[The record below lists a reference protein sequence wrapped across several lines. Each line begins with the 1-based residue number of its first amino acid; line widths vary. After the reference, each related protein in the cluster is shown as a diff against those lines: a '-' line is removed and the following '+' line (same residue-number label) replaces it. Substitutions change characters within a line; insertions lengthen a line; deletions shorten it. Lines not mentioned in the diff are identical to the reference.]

1 MRQML
6 LLTVMLGGIGFG
18 QVLPI
23 RTVTEDLNN
32 DGKPDRRG
40 QTVMITGIVTAPDS
54 LFDNRYTDIYVQ
66 DTSGAVNVFSFTL
79 QNADLGD
86 SVNVTGDI
94 DWYRGKTEVSDATV
108 TVIAHERPLPEPLV
122 IDCRSANVEA
132 HEAELVRLTGIT
144 TSAVILS
151 GNANYPVMDSAATAQ
166 MRVDAQ
172 TEIPGLIC
180 VSDTFT
186 LTGIKGQYAYDTTAP
201 FAGYQ
206 IMPRYRSDFS
216 RSASDMPVLPIESVQ
231 AAGPDG
237 VTPRRLGQMVRVRG
251 WVIGPAYIFTS
262 GGKSL
267 YIQDSTA
274 GVNVYGGS
282 YDTTRVAL
290 LDTVGAYWEVMGTV
304 TEYNGLTEMANG
316 IMVLADTARWVIPPK
331 VLPFNVGLTEN
342 MESDLVSVVGD
353 VVQTAY
359 HSGSGYNMTIKNGS
373 AAIALRINDMA
384 GINVNWMTKGRRIRV
399 TGIVGQYDSS
409 DPFTTGYQLMP
420 RFSSDVRDT
429 SSAFPPAERL
439 VIDTIAPSPFVRE
452 LGQVASIQLNSPT
465 TGYRLDVSIYD
476 MEGRLIRDLLSN
488 GPGGYYDL
496 KWDGTDNL
504 GRPKV
509 AGIYLVNVKAS
520 RGDGQTEI
528 LTRPVVMAVKLN

>member
-1 MRQML
+1 
-6 LLTVMLGGIGFG
+6 
-18 QVLPI
+18 
-23 RTVTEDLNN
+23 LNN

-40 QTVMITGIVTAPDS
+40 QSVMITGVVTAPDS
-54 LFDNRYTDIYVQ
+54 LFDDRYTDIYVQ
-66 DTSGAVNVFSFTL
+66 DTSGAANVFSFTL

-86 SVNVTGDI
+86 SVNVSGVV
-94 DWYRGKTEVSDATV
+94 DWYRGKTEVSSATV
-108 TVIAHERPLPEPLV
+108 TVIAHERALPEPRV
-122 IDCRSANVEA
+122 IDCRAANLEA
-132 HEAELVRLTGIT
+132 HEGELVRVTGIT
-144 TSAVILS
+144 TSAIILS

-166 MRVDAQ
+166 MRIDAQ
-172 TEIPGLIC
+172 TKIPGMIC

-186 LTGIKGQYAYDTTAP
+186 LTAIKGQYASDTMSP
-201 FAGYQ
+201 FGGYQ
-206 IMPRYRSDFS
+206 LMPRYRSDFS
-216 RSASDMPVLPIESVQ
+216 RSASDLPILPIESVQ
-231 AAGPDG
+231 VAGPDG
-237 VTPRRLGQMVRVRG
+237 VTPRRLGQMVRVQG
-251 WVIGPAYIFTS
+251 WVIGPAYVFTS
-262 GGKSL
+262 GAKSWYL
-267 YIQDSTA
+267 QDSTA
-274 GVNVYGGS
+274 GVNIYGGS
-282 YDTTRVAL
+282 YDTARVAL
-290 LDTVGAYWEVMGTV
+290 LDTVGAHWEVLGTI

-316 IMVLADTARWVIPPK
+316 VMVLVDTARWVIPPK
-331 VLPFNVGLTEN
+331 VLPFNVGITEN

-359 HSGSGYNMTIKNGS
+359 HSGGGYNMTIQNGS
-373 AAIALRINDMA
+373 AAIALRINDMT
-384 GINVNWMTKGRRIRV
+384 GINVGWMTKGRRIRV

-429 SSAFPPAERL
+429 SSAFPPTERL
-439 VIDTIAPSPFVRE
+439 VIDTITPNPFVRE
-452 LGQVASIQLNSPT
+452 LGQAASIQINSPT
-465 TGYRLDVSIYD
+465 TGYRLYVSVYD

-504 GRPKV
+504 GRPKP